1 MLYFIYSSYSPD
13 NASGNRALAY
23 WKALSKLHC
32 PASVIFLLPDA
43 KQSRVTEELAG
54 ITVEYCWDKNFIDRR
69 VFKSISYLRYIR
81 SIYKRLLLGDIVYLY
96 GEVDLMV
103 ILSRKKGIHLF
114 CERTE
119 HPFVYPPKGRLFKP
133 SVKRYIEYCKKMDGI
148 FVISTCLKDYF
159 IENGVPKDKI
169 TIVKSIVDT
178 SRFDGLQKQECEP
191 YFAYC
196 GNGNNKKDKVDELI
210 KVFARVATRH
220 EDIKF
225 YIIGPTKQVY
235 KDEKDNVQLVHEL
248 GLDDRVVFTGMKPA
262 SEVPQLLVNAKALF
276 LTRPDTLQNRAGFST
291 KLGEYL
297 ASGNPVVAA
306 GVGDIPL
313 YLKNGENAFIYNPG
327 DYDAVERAMEY
338 ILAHPEESKKIGMA
352 GKETALANFNAVLES
367 KKLIDAFSRVN
378 GVNNHRR
385 SFD

>member
-1 MLYFIYSSYSPD
+1 MSNIYFIYSVFSP
-13 NASGNRALAY
+13 NSAANNRALAY
-23 WKALSKLHC
+23 LKALSELNYKV
-32 PASVIFLLPDA
+32 SVLFLMPDA
-43 KQSRVTEELAG
+43 QCDRMSENLPGISVT
-54 ITVEYCWDKNFIDRR
+54 YCWDRNYHNGR
-69 VFKSISYLRYIR
+69 ISKYLSYSRYLFG
-81 SIYKRLLLGDIVYLY
+81 IYRMVQPGDIVYLY
-96 GEVDLMV
+96 GEVDLLML
-103 ILSRKKGIHLF
+103 LSRKKGVHVF
-114 CERTE
+114 HERTE
-119 HPFVYPPKGRLFKP
+119 HPFVLLPKGHLCKP
-133 SVKRYIEYCKKMDGI
+133 SLKTYLKYCCKIDGI
-148 FVISTCLKDYF
+148 FVISTCLRDYY

-169 TIVKSIVDT
+169 TIVNSIVDA
-178 SRFDGLQKQECEP
+178 SRFDCLQKQECEP

-210 KVFARVATRH
+210 KVFARVASRH

-306 GVGDIPL
+306 GVGDIPQ
-313 YLKNGENAFIYNPG
+313 YLKDRENAFVFEPG
-327 DYDAVERAMEY
+327 D
-338 ILAHPEESKKIGMA
+338 
-352 GKETALANFNAVLES
+352 FNAVEDAMEFILANPEAAIKIGIAGKLAAETHFNSLIES
-367 KKLIDAFSRVN
+367 KKLISAFESIN
-378 GVNNHRR
+378 TH
-385 SFD
+385 

>member
-1 MLYFIYSSYSPD
+1 MSNVYFIYSVFSP
-13 NASGNRALAY
+13 NSASNNRALAY
-23 WKALSKLHC
+23 LKALSELNYKV
-32 PASVIFLLPDA
+32 SVFFLMPDA
-43 KQSRVTEELAG
+43 QNSRMSENLPGINVT
-54 ITVEYCWDKNFIDRR
+54 YCWDCNYHKGR
-69 VFKSISYLRYIR
+69 ISKYLSYCRYLFN
-81 SIYKRLLLGDIVYLY
+81 IYRMVQPGDIVYLY
-96 GEVDLMV
+96 GEVDLLLL
-103 ILSRKKGIHLF
+103 LSRKKGVHIFH
-114 CERTE
+114 ERTE
-119 HPFVYPPKGRLFKP
+119 HPSVYPPKGHLFKP
-133 SVKRYIEYCKKMDGI
+133 SLRTYMKYCRKADGL
-148 FVISTCLKDYF
+148 FVISTCLRDYF
-159 IENGVPKDKI
+159 IEKGVLKDKI
-169 TIVKSIVDT
+169 TIVNSIVDT
-178 SRFDGLQKQECEP
+178 SRFEGIEKQDCEP

-210 KVFARVATRH
+210 KVFARVAARH

-313 YLKNGENAFIYNPG
+313 YLKDRENAFVFESG
-327 DYDAVERAMEY
+327 DYNAVEDAMEY
-338 ILAHPEESKKIGMA
+338 ILANPETAIRIGLA
-352 GKETALANFNAVLES
+352 GKLAAETYFNSAIET
-367 KKLIDAFSRVN
+367 KKLIVAFERIRTN
-378 GVNNHRR
+378 
-385 SFD
+385 

>member
-1 MLYFIYSSYSPD
+1 MVYFIYGTFSPN
-13 NASGNRALAY
+13 NASNNRALAY
-23 WKALSKLHC
+23 LKALSELKYKV
-32 PASVIFLLPDA
+32 SVYFLLPDA
-43 KQSRVTEELAG
+43 QNSRMPEAFPRISVT
-54 ITVEYCWDKNFIDRR
+54 YCWNRNYHKGR
-69 VFKSISYLRYIR
+69 ISKYLSYIR
-81 SIYKRLLLGDIVYLY
+81 YLISIYRMVQPGDIVYLY
-96 GEVDLMV
+96 GEVDLLML
-103 ILSRKKGIHLF
+103 LSRKKGVHVF
-114 CERTE
+114 HERTE
-119 HPFVYPPKGRLFKP
+119 HPSVYPPRGHLLSP
-133 SVKRYIEYCKKMDGI
+133 SLKSYIRCCSKVDGL
-148 FVISTCLKDYF
+148 FVISTCLRDYF
-159 IENGVPKDKI
+159 VENGVSKDKI

-210 KVFARVATRH
+210 KVFARVAARH

-313 YLKNGENAFIYNPG
+313 YLKDRENAFVFEPG
-327 DYDAVERAMEY
+327 D
-338 ILAHPEESKKIGMA
+338 
-352 GKETALANFNAVLES
+352 FNAVEKAMDYILGNPEEAIKIGLAGRLTAETHFNSLIES
-367 KKLIDAFSRVN
+367 KKLISAFESIN
-378 GVNNHRR
+378 TN
-385 SFD
+385 